1 MVNSPF
7 TPEAAADDPRAAE
20 RRVVLSYVP
29 ADARAG
35 MAALLALDDQ
45 LANIVRT
52 TREPMVGQMRLT
64 WWHDAIARLE
74 TAAPPAQPVLEA
86 LASRVVPVCGAAA
99 FLPAIDGWEVLLEP
113 ELGDDDLATY
123 AAGRGALF
131 AAAAVLMGE
140 GAERI
145 GHAGEAWA
153 LHDLAA
159 HVRDP
164 ALAARARRLAQA
176 RQERRRWPV
185 RLRALGALTSLA
197 RDHDRAPA
205 VRIGRALWLRL
216 TGY

>member
-7 TPEAAADDPRAAE
+7 TPAAREGLAAAE
-20 RRVVLSYVP
+20 RRVVLSYAP
-29 ADARAG
+29 AGARDG

-45 LANIVRT
+45 LAGIVRT
-52 TREPMVGQMRLT
+52 TSQALVGQMRLT

-74 TAAPPAQPVLEA
+74 SAPPPAQPVLQA
-86 LASRVVPVCGAAA
+86 LAAHLVPVTGAAA
-99 FLPAIDGWEVLLEP
+99 LAPMIDGWEVLLDP
-113 ELGDDDLATY
+113 ELTDEALAEY

-131 AAAAVLMGE
+131 SAAAVLMGE

-164 ALAARARRLAQA
+164 ALAARARAAAAA
-176 RQERRRWPV
+176 RAERRRWPG
-185 RLRALGALTSLA
+185 RLRALGAMTSLA
-197 RDHDRAPA
+197 ADHDRAPA
-205 VRIGRALWLRL
+205 VRIARALWLRL